1 MPGTRADRNRL
12 KTAVAQQQTR
22 PAAQAPAQNITL
34 SPAYVAPEKPAP
46 SVAEVGQRIDE
57 ALAHIPT
64 RAEQPITPAQDAALD
79 LLDALVTELARSIPS
94 AVLIER
100 LPALGEAVG
109 AAVRN
114 ALREAGRA

>member
-34 SPAYVAPEKPAP
+34 SPAYTAPEKPAP
-46 SVAEVGQRIDE
+46 SIPEVGRRIE
-57 ALAHIPT
+57 QELAHLPQVG
-64 RAEQPITPAQDAALD
+64 QPLSPAQEASLD
-79 LLDALVTELARSIPS
+79 LLDALAGELARSIPS

-114 ALREAGRA
+114 AIREAGR